1 MRRPSDLLRRCAL
14 AMVLT
19 AAAAF
24 IAAATAVA
32 AGPPVVS
39 SPSANEVQGV
49 SALLR
54 GAIAPEGLATTYHF
68 EYIDQAGFEAG
79 GANGFANA
87 AQTPTAQL
95 ESASETRAAT
105 AAISGLTRD
114 TTYHYR
120 LIAQNSAGPTTGAE
134 GTFTTFGGF
143 GFLPGTEGFNAV
155 ATEENGSI
163 DDRAG
168 SHPYALTT
176 DLNFNMAGESNGTP
190 SVPVTDGDVRDLHI
204 DLPPGMIENPTAVP
218 QCSQSAFQAPRQ
230 SPYEEHSHSGESCPD
245 RTQIGVVAV
254 RSSYAG
260 GSTRWFGVFNLE
272 PPPGAPSEIGFN
284 PYGSA
289 FTFIPHVR
297 ETGREYGITLDAL
310 NIPQQVDISGIELTL
325 WGAPWDITHNP
336 ERGDC
341 LNEGEPAASFGK
353 CSIGPP
359 ALNPAIAY
367 LTLPTTCASPMVWT
381 ARATSWQQP
390 GTVTSKFASH
400 YNQGP
405 PVNLTKCSSIPFGPK
420 ASAVLTNPRATS
432 PSGLNFDI
440 KVDTLGLLR
449 RKRLAPSPVK
459 TAVVEMPEGV
469 TVNPSVGSGLGVC
482 TPAQYGAET
491 FSSPPGAGC
500 PNQAKIGDFTVKS
513 PLFDEPIAG
522 SIYLAAP
529 HDNPFD
535 SLLGLYLVAKAPERG
550 ILVKVAGEL
559 TPDQNTGRLTAT
571 FQDLPQIPYSDL
583 EIHFREGQRSPIAT
597 PSACGS
603 STIGVDLSPWLKP
616 AAVLHS
622 DSPLSITSG
631 VGGGACPQGTP
642 PFNPQAQAGSL
653 NSNAGSY
660 TPFYL
665 HLTRKDNEQEIT
677 SYSAT
682 LPPGLTGK
690 LAGIPYCPDAN
701 IEAAKKRGGFEEAE
715 QPSCPAGSR
724 IGHTVAGYGLGSV
737 LAYAP
742 GNLYLA
748 GPFHGST
755 FSIVA
760 IDSATVGPFDLGVVV
775 VRSAIHVDPQSAQVS
790 IDSAGSDP
798 IPHIIDGIPIH
809 LRDIRVY
816 ISRPEFTL
824 NPTDC
829 EPFTVSSQL
838 NGSGAG
844 FSDPADDVSAT
855 ATSLYQVSN
864 CGALRFKPRLSLKL
878 RGGTR
883 RGDYP
888 SLRAELRPRPGDANI
903 AGAAVALPP
912 SEFLAQEHIG
922 TICTRP
928 QYAREVCPAESV
940 YGTARA
946 FSPLLGEP
954 LEGKVYLRSSDNTL
968 PDLVTALRGGGLGL
982 KIDVV
987 GRIDS
992 LHGGL
997 RATFDT
1003 LPDAPVSKFVMTLK
1017 GGKRGLLVNSEEV
1030 CEAKRPATAR
1040 FTGKNGVSVTLH
1052 PRVTD
1057 PKCGKKS
1064 GKAKRESRRK
1074 Q

>member
-1 MRRPSDLLRRCAL
+1 MSRPTGLLGRCVLAIAL
-14 AMVLT
+14 
-19 AAAAF
+19 AAAAASLF
-24 IAAATAVA
+24 AATAAA

-39 SPSANEVQGV
+39 APSASEVLGV
-49 SALLR
+49 SALLTA
-54 GAIAPEGLATTYHF
+54 AIDPEGLATTYTF
-68 EYIDQAGFEAG
+68 EFIDQAGFETG
-79 GANGFANA
+79 GGDGFANA
-87 AQTPTAQL
+87 VHTPTAQL
-95 ESASETRAAT
+95 ESASDTRTAT
-105 AAISGLTRD
+105 AAIAGLTPD
-114 TTYHYR
+114 TTYHSR
-120 LIAQNSAGPTTGAE
+120 RSAQNSAGPTIGAE
-134 GTFTTFGGF
+134 ATFTTFGGF

-176 DLNFNMAGESNGTP
+176 DVNFNMAGESSGTP
-190 SVPVTDGDVRDLHI
+190 SVPVTDGNLKDLHI
-204 DLPPGMIENPTAVP
+204 DLPPGLIENPTAVP
-218 QCSQSAFQAPRQ
+218 QCSQSAFQTPRQ
-230 SPYEEHSHSGESCPD
+230 SPSSFSGESCPD

-254 RSSYAG
+254 RSSFG
-260 GSTRWFGVFNLE
+260 GGGTRWFGVFNLE

-289 FTFIPHVR
+289 FTLIPHVR
-297 ETGREYGITLDAL
+297 ETGSEYGTTLDAR
-310 NIPQQVDISGIELTL
+310 NIPQQVDISAIRMTL

-341 LNEGEPAASFGK
+341 LNEIEPAASFGK

-359 ALNPAIAY
+359 VLNPAIAY
-367 LTLPTTCASPMVWT
+367 LTLPTACASPMVWT

-390 GTVTSKFASH
+390 GTATSKFASH

-405 PVNLTKCSSIPFGPK
+405 PVNLTKCSSIPFEPK

-440 KVDTLGLLR
+440 DVDTLGLLR

-482 TPAQYGAET
+482 RPAQYGAET
-491 FSSPPGAGC
+491 FSSAPGAGC
-500 PNQAKIGDFTVKS
+500 PNESKIGDFTVRS

-522 SIYLAAP
+522 SIFLAAP

-550 ILVKVAGEL
+550 ILVRVAGEL
-559 TPDQNTGRLTAT
+559 TPDPSSGRLTAT
-571 FQDLPQIPYSDL
+571 FQDLPQIPYSAL

-603 STIGVDLSPWLKP
+603 STIGVDLSPWLNP

-622 DSPLSITSG
+622 DSPLSISSG

-665 HLTRKDNEQEIT
+665 HLTRQDNEQEIT

-701 IEAAKKRGGFEEAE
+701 IEAAKIRGGFEEDE
-715 QPSCPAGSR
+715 HPSCPAASQ

-816 ISRPEFTL
+816 ISRSGFTL

-829 EPFTVSSQL
+829 APYTVSSQL
-838 NGSGAG
+838 NGSGAS
-844 FSDPADDVSAT
+844 FSDPGDDVTAT
-855 ATSLYQVSN
+855 ATSPYQASN
-864 CGALRFKPRLSLKL
+864 CGALGFKPRLSLKL
-878 RGGTR
+878 KGGTR
-883 RGDYP
+883 RADYP
-888 SLRAELRPRPGDANI
+888 SLRAELLPRPGNANI

-922 TICTRP
+922 TVCTRA
-928 QYAREVCPAESV
+928 QYARETCPAESV

-946 FSPLLGEP
+946 YSPLLGQP
-954 LEGKVYLRSSDNTL
+954 LEGKVFLRSSDNTL
-968 PDLVTALRGGGLGL
+968 PDLVAALRGGGLGL

-1003 LPDAPVSKFVMTLK
+1003 LPDAPVSKFVMTLN
-1017 GGKRGLLVNSEEV
+1017 GGKRGLLVNSENV
-1030 CEAKRPATAR
+1030 CEAKRPATAH
-1040 FTGKNGVSVTLH
+1040 FTGKNGASVMLH
-1052 PRVTD
+1052 PPVTNS
-1057 PKCGKKS
+1057 KCGKKS
-1064 GKAKRESRRK
+1064 AKAKRKRRSER
-1074 Q
+1074 